1 MIFSSTDEIW
11 FLIALKEHY
20 QSIAG
25 PATGHLRE
33 KGSRFLSYAFPV
45 QDEEEI
51 KFQLSAL
58 KARYFDATHHCYA
71 WMLGVD
77 GEHHRAFDDG
87 EPGHSAGDPIL
98 GQLRSRNLTHVLVV
112 VVRYYGGTN
121 LGVSGLIK
129 AYRGAAALALDAAVT
144 ITVMVR
150 VRWKLTFAY
159 TSLPEVMKFAK
170 GTGIG
175 ILEKSIGEQ
184 CVLVLEMPPSVDP
197 EGKFSGPSMN
207 GIHVTCERLIEGR

>member
-1 MIFSSTDEIW
+1 MKAS
-11 FLIALKEHY
+11 Y

-33 KGSRFLSYAFPV
+33 KSSRFLSFAFPV
-45 QDEEEI
+45 RDEEEI
-51 KFQLSAL
+51 KFQLNTL
-58 KARYFDATHHCYA
+58 KRGYFDATHHCYA
-71 WMLGVD
+71 YILGVA
-77 GEHHRAFDDG
+77 GERQRAFDDG

-144 ITVMVR
+144 TTVSVR
-150 VRWKLTFAY
+150 VRWRLIFDY
-159 TSLPEVMKFAK
+159 PSLPEVMKFAK
-170 GTGIG
+170 GSGID

-184 CVLVLEMPPSVDP
+184 CDLMIETPPSVDP
-197 EGKFSGPSMN
+197 VEIFSSPAMK
-207 GIHVTCERLIEGR
+207 GIHVTCERLNEGR

>member
-1 MIFSSTDEIW
+1 M
-11 FLIALKEHY
+11 KEYY

-25 PATGHLRE
+25 PSTGHLRE
-33 KGSRFLSYAFPV
+33 KGSRFLSFAYPV
-45 QDEEEI
+45 KDEEEI
-51 KFQLSAL
+51 KIQLNAL
-58 KARYFDATHHCYA
+58 KREYFDATHHCYA
-71 WMLGVD
+71 WMLGVE
-77 GEHHRAFDDG
+77 GEQYRAFDDG

-144 ITVMVR
+144 MTIAVR
-150 VRWKLTFAY
+150 IKWRLTFDYA
-159 TSLPEVMKFAK
+159 SLPEVMKFAK

-175 ILEKSIGEQ
+175 ILDKNIGEN
-184 CVLVLEMPPSVDP
+184 CELIVETPPSVDP
-197 EGKFSGPSMN
+197 ELKFSDPSMI
-207 GIHVTCERLIEGR
+207 GIHVTCERLTDGR